1 MKKDELVDAVQQ
13 AAGLESKKQA
23 MMAVDAFLDTVTK
36 VLAKGDEVKVPGFG
50 VFKVAKRAERMG
62 VNPKTG
68 EKIKIA
74 ASIKPKFRAGK
85 ALKEAV
91 K

>member
-1 MKKDELVDAVQQ
+1 MKKDGLVDAVQ
-13 AAGLESKKQA
+13 AAAQLESKKQA
-23 MMAVDAFLDTVTK
+23 LTAVDAVLDTITK
-36 VLAKGDEVKVPGFG
+36 TLAQGDEVKLPGFG

-74 ASIKPKFRAGK
+74 ASVKPKFRAGK
-85 ALKEAV
+85 LLKEAV